1 MKTTIMRAGVLAAAL
16 CTATTGQAAIITLS
30 GDTVDFVFDDTQPGL
45 SYYGSLNVV
54 GDSIFATPDSII
66 AQAANGGNDSLVVPA
81 TVVTVVAHAGYEFTS
96 ATVGIE
102 GDYTVS
108 GDGASVSISNTLVV
122 SEAGAPGNSVSPA
135 MVNSGFGNTGGPY
148 NWSSVGTADLST
160 AMWDGV
166 TSIELSLSSIL
177 TASTTSSG
185 ESAQIQEKFTAS
197 SVVAIETSPVPV
209 PAAVWLMGSGLL
221 ALFGVS
227 ARRRRQD

>member
-1 MKTTIMRAGVLAAAL
+1 MKSTFMRAGALVAAL
-16 CTATTGQAAIITLS
+16 CTTTAGQAAIITLS
-30 GDTVDFVFDDTQPGL
+30 GNTVDFVFDDTQPGL

-66 AQAANGGNDSLVVPA
+66 AQATNGGNDSLAVPA

-96 ATVGIE
+96 ATVGLE
-102 GDYTVS
+102 GDYAVS
-108 GDGASVSISNTLVV
+108 GSGASVSISNTLVV
-122 SEAGAPGNSVSPA
+122 SETGAPGNNVSPA
-135 MVNSGFGNTGGPY
+135 MVNSGFGNTDGTY
-148 NWSSVGTADLST
+148 NWSSVGTADLTT

-166 TSIELSLSSIL
+166 SSIELSLASIL
-177 TASTTSSG
+177 MASTTANG

-227 ARRRRQD
+227 ARRRQD

>member
-1 MKTTIMRAGVLAAAL
+1 MKTTLMRAGVLAAAL
-16 CTATTGQAAIITLS
+16 CTATAGQAAIITLS
-30 GDTVDFVFDDTQPGL
+30 GNTVDFVFDDTQPGL
-45 SYYGSLNVV
+45 SYYGTLNVV

-66 AQAANGGNDSLVVPA
+66 AQAVNGGNDSLSVPA

-102 GDYTVS
+102 GDYTVF
-108 GDGASVSISNTLVV
+108 GAGASVSINNTLVV
-122 SEAGAPGNSVSPA
+122 SETGAPGNNVSPT
-135 MVNSGFGNTGGPY
+135 MVNSGFGNTDGTY
-148 NWSSVGTADLST
+148 NWSSVGAADLTT

-177 TASTTSSG
+177 SASTTASG

-197 SVVAIETSPVPV
+197 SVVAIETTPVPV

-221 ALFGVS
+221 ALFGFS
-227 ARRRRQD
+227 GRRRQR

>member
-1 MKTTIMRAGVLAAAL
+1 MKTTLLRAGALAAAL
-16 CTATTGQAAIITLS
+16 CTTTAGQAAIITLS
-30 GDTVDFVFDDTQPGL
+30 GNTVDFVFDDTQPGL

-66 AQAANGGNDSLVVPA
+66 AQAVNGGNDSLSVPA

-96 ATVGIE
+96 ATVGLE
-102 GDYTVS
+102 GDYAVS
-108 GDGASVSISNTLVV
+108 GSGASVSINNTLVV
-122 SEAGAPGNSVSPA
+122 SETGAPGNNVSPA
-135 MVNSGFGNTGGPY
+135 MVNSGFGNTDGVY
-148 NWSSVGTADLST
+148 NWSSVGTADLTT

-166 TSIELSLSSIL
+166 SSIELSLASIL
-177 TASTTSSG
+177 MANTTASG

-197 SVVAIETSPVPV
+197 SVVAIETSPVPA

-227 ARRRRQD
+227 ARCRQG